1 MSRDPV
7 SLTAHFQLF
16 TKVSSDIIPGERSL
30 RWEPIMSQV
39 YNPESDIIAEIERL
53 ELEARAVRRSVE
65 HARTE
70 QDKRVLNRQLHEL
83 QDQIEHLK
91 SRLP

>member
-1 MSRDPV
+1 
-7 SLTAHFQLF
+7 
-16 TKVSSDIIPGERSL
+16 
-30 RWEPIMSQV
+30 MSQV

-53 ELEARAVRRSVE
+53 ELEARGIRRKVE

-70 QDKRVLNRQLHEL
+70 QDKRVLNRQLQEL